1 MTKTPPVS
9 VPVDWHWEARQL
21 LRAQLAHKEMG
32 YQELSLALQSIGID
46 ESPKVLS
53 NKINR
58 GTFSLSFYLQCMRA
72 MDIKT
77 IKLTS

>member
-1 MTKTPPVS
+1 MNKTIPR
-9 VPVDWHWEARQL
+9 DWQREARRL
-21 LRAQLAHKEMG
+21 LRAQLEQKEMG
-32 YQELSLALQSIGID
+32 FQELSQALDSIGID

-77 IKLTS
+77 IKLEG